1 MNQHHLRTCNQTGL
15 GEDGWRCPDPLCKA
29 VNPKNIE
36 NCWNCHCPKKVVKD
50 KHGNNHQEP
59 KEKPCQELERQRDFE
74 VIDDLFEKLKVCQEN
89 LEENMEKLF
98 AASVAVLERAQTKG
112 LLNENFERQ

>member
-1 MNQHHLRTCNQTGL
+1 M
-15 GEDGWRCPDPLCKA
+15 
-29 VNPKNIE
+29 
-36 NCWNCHCPKKVVKD
+36 
-50 KHGNNHQEP
+50 
-59 KEKPCQELERQRDFE
+59 ERQRDFE